1 MIALPTVI
9 KSLNIRVKIIFA
21 FGNEIIPTMLL
32 MVGRIAKLIRI
43 IC

>member
-21 FGNEIIPTMLL
+21 FGNEIITTLLL
-32 MVGRIAKLIRI
+32 MIARIAKLTNI
-43 IC
+43 IG